1 MSMGRTVLMSQM
13 SATARAMPAVLG
25 LKTPKMMSDQV
36 PRMARL
42 AAGMD
47 GKTATTM

>member
-1 MSMGRTVLMSQM
+1 MSMGKTVLMSQM

-25 LKTPKMMSDQV
+25 LKTPKIISDQV
-36 PRMARL
+36 PRMAIL

>member
-1 MSMGRTVLMSQM
+1 MSMGKTVLISQM
-13 SATARAMPAVLG
+13 RATARAMPAVFG
-25 LKTPKMMSDQV
+25 LKTPKIMSDQV
-36 PRMARL
+36 PRMAML

>member
-1 MSMGRTVLMSQM
+1 MSMGKTVLMSQM
-13 SATARAMPAVLG
+13 SATARAMSAVFG

-36 PRMARL
+36 PRMAIL

-47 GKTATTM
+47 GETATTM

>member
-1 MSMGRTVLMSQM
+1 MSIGRTVLMSHM

-36 PRMARL
+36 PRMAIL

-47 GKTATTM
+47 GNTATTM

>member
-1 MSMGRTVLMSQM
+1 MSIGSTVLMSQM
-13 SATARAMPAVLG
+13 SATARAMPAVFG

-36 PRMARL
+36 PRMAML